1 MGGRAVTAGGW
12 GEEGPGGPEGRTV
25 AEALSGMGFP
35 VLSAR
40 VGKVYEVDVEA
51 GSAEEAE
58 AIAREMCEALLANPV
73 RDSYRVE
80 VLDDD
85 RG

>member
-1 MGGRAVTAGGW
+1 MARRAVRIEVW
-12 GEEGPGGPEGRTV
+12 LKEGLVDPEGRTV